1 MSLRMNSEERIFKAD
16 QSAQPVLRVLIVDR
30 DFMSSH
36 LLAEALVRNRNCDAA
51 AIHAPD
57 LLSTLAAREI
67 DLVVIGSDLNTGPG
81 TGFELA
87 DAAYRAHPEIIV
99 VLLLN
104 QTDHGSVINAFRSG
118 ARGVLSRQ
126 RPTTEFLDCVEHVR
140 KGYIWAGREET
151 NSLLETLKNIPAPGG
166 STPNIS
172 TPLTRRELEVV
183 QCAAKGKTNQ
193 AIATELGL
201 SQHTVK
207 NYLFRAFE
215 KLGVSSR
222 GELLFY
228 LATRGHAFGTKQ
240 KADEP
245 YASSSILSRS
255 SPQDLRDLGQEVPSV
270 SGPRLVLGTRSASTP
285 AE

>member
-1 MSLRMNSEERIFKAD
+1 
-16 QSAQPVLRVLIVDR
+16 
-30 DFMSSH
+30 
-36 LLAEALVRNRNCDAA
+36 
-51 AIHAPD
+51 
-57 LLSTLAAREI
+57 
-67 DLVVIGSDLNTGPG
+67 
-81 TGFELA
+81 
-87 DAAYRAHPEIIV
+87 
-99 VLLLN
+99 
-104 QTDHGSVINAFRSG
+104 
-118 ARGVLSRQ
+118 LSRQ

-215 KLGVSSR
+215 KLGISSR